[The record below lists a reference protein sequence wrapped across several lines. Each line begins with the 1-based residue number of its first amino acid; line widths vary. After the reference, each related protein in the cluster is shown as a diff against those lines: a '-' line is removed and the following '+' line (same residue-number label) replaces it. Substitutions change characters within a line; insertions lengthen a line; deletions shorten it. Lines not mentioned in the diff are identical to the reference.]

1 MMNKRVNTI
10 LFVIG
15 ATIANI
21 IIMMVIFLV
30 LFVVFGRFLAPYIP
44 ANIGVYILMVLF
56 VLSIVATYF
65 IYHRF
70 VRWLSQKYEL
80 ENYFGPIF
88 PRRGGK

>member
-1 MMNKRVNTI
+1 MNKRLNTV
-10 LFVIG
+10 LFIIG

-21 IIMMVIFLV
+21 IVMMVIFLV
-30 LFVVFGRFLAPYIP
+30 LFVVFGRFLAPHIP

-65 IYHRF
+65 IYHRV
-70 VRWLSQKYEL
+70 VRWLASKYDL

-88 PRRGGK
+88 PRRGRK